1 MAVAGMVSMLA
12 TASASGAGQDTSGAI
27 SDDARALIARTRETQ
42 AAYSIIASVTLYK
55 PDGSI
60 VGEWS
65 AEFHDRNQHRVETP
79 RDRIVADCA
88 EMTGTYLD
96 LATMKASQNA
106 AIARAACGV
115 QANSKILSA
124 KVAGPRQNR
133 FGRVDHLVVVDEE
146 NVRTYDIASDGAIL
160 GATITG
166 RDGQKRLMMRATYY
180 VAKAPSEI
188 FLPSSLGRSAVP
200 ANLRRSSN

>member
-1 MAVAGMVSMLA
+1 MLA
-12 TASASGAGQDTSGAI
+12 TVGSSAAEPGPPKAI

-42 AAYSIIASVTLYK
+42 ATYSIVASVTLYL

-60 VGEWS
+60 VREWS

-88 EMTGTYLD
+88 EMTGAHLN
-96 LATMKASQNA
+96 LITMKTSQNA

-115 QANSKILSA
+115 QANSKILSTRIT
-124 KVAGPRQNR
+124 GSRQSR
-133 FGRVDHLVVVDEE
+133 FGRVDHLVVTDQE

-166 RDGQKRLMMRATYY
+166 KDGKKRLVMRATYY
-180 VAKAPSEI
+180 TAKTPIDI
-188 FLPSSLGRSAVP
+188 FSPSSLGRSAVP
-200 ANLRRSSN
+200 AHLRQSAD